1 MAEEDFDNNPFELN
15 PFRHNYE
22 LIGQDKNKEELLYR
36 ILSGGMLLVEGKPG
50 SGKTALL
57 KYAINNFKG
66 KGKII
71 YVDGKKVSKRLNIE
85 KLLKRGLFKKTP
97 KGMILLLDNVQNL
110 TKKNCE
116 RVKYYYDQD
125 YIKSVVFSTEDYAHV
140 NFSHS
145 IRDRIGKRIIRI
157 RDMAK
162 NDAIKMM
169 RSRIGDND
177 ALTNDYI
184 KELLVISNRNPK
196 QLLVNSKKL
205 YTYLVKNKKKEVKD
219 IKEIIGE
226 AKEESKAE
234 EETCFE
240 CKGRLI
246 RVGEGWRCPNCD
258 TYCVTCGALVDE
270 KEGVC
275 PGCGRAFE
283 E

>member
-205 YTYLVKNKKKEVKD
+205 YTYLVKNKKKEVLVGRKV
-219 IKEIIGE
+219 
-226 AKEESKAE
+226 KATRFVRQVME
-234 EETCFE
+234 
-240 CKGRLI
+240 
-246 RVGEGWRCPNCD
+246 RCC
-258 TYCVTCGALVDE
+258 CWAFLLLE
-270 KEGVC
+270 KA
-275 PGCGRAFE
+275 RY
-283 E
+283 